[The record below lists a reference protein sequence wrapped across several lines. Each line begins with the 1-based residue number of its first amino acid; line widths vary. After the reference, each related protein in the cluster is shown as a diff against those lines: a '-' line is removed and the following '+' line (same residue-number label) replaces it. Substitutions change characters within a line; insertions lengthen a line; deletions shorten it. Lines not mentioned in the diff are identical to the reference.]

1 MARNVLCMIGI
12 HRWARRRNEDGQE
25 YTECA
30 RCGRYNVTPQ
40 EGGTLPPLG

>member
-1 MARNVLCMIGI
+1 MALNVLCMIGK
-12 HRWARRRNEDGQE
+12 HRWVRRRNEDGQE

-30 RCGRYNVTPQ
+30 RCGRYNVTSQ